1 MMSEE
6 GINGAR
12 TTSVL
17 GYCLLPMTLLAVL
30 AAVVNLQYVRR
41 ACLRAWGHGRI
52 PG

>member
-6 GINGAR
+6 GIRGAR

-30 AAVVNLQYVRR
+30 AAVVNLQYVLSLL
-41 ACLRAWGHGRI
+41 ACLGAW
-52 PG
+52 